1 MENQITDYNWVKH
14 TEIRRHLI
22 FRNTCVFQLQD
33 GQNFVVGMLEHLL
46 ARIVDRRIGFSKG
59 GQIQYVVVGYLFRFI
74 CESLS
79 QLHVCNTYRN
89 ILIIL
94 VMSDTGKV
102 CQVLN
107 LPNFELIP
115 LDIAGFLIL
124 CILNISELQLYLVF

>member
-1 MENQITDYNWVKH
+1 MDLNSA
-14 TEIRRHLI
+14 
-22 FRNTCVFQLQD
+22 QLLD
-33 GQNFVVGMLEHLL
+33 L
-46 ARIVDRRIGFSKG
+46 ARIVDRRIALSKG

-94 VMSDTGKV
+94 IMSDIGKK

-107 LPNFELIP
+107 LSNFELIP
-115 LDIAGFLIL
+115 LDITGFVIL
-124 CILNISELQLYLVF
+124 YILNGI